1 LQAAPM
7 AHSLEIMRNFLG
19 KTQNFLRISP
29 FGLAVSLD
37 FPHNCDVQ
45 SGTNERTRA
54 LWPLLSPVVKSNRN
68 SPTWR
73 HYQMLQLS
81 STQWS
86 SLYNIFSFGLISML
100 ATTVFTLVSQS
111 RVLPK
116 YRSALVMSSMVTFIA
131 GYHYFRIFNS
141 FNESSKM
148 GGVTIGTAQGSF
160 NEAYRY
166 VDWIL
171 TVPLLLVE
179 VIAVLALAKAAANSL
194 ITRLVPASAAMIIL
208 GYPGEISSNTGT
220 KVLYGILSTLPFLYI
235 LYVLFVEL
243 TKSLD
248 RQPDGVAATIG
259 RLRLLLIAT
268 WGVYPISYLIPI
280 LVKNPSAS
288 QMASLFTDRQI
299 GYTIADVL
307 AKCVFGLTIY
317 KIAKM
322 KSVAEG
328 MKDDH

>member
-1 LQAAPM
+1 
-7 AHSLEIMRNFLG
+7 
-19 KTQNFLRISP
+19 
-29 FGLAVSLD
+29 
-37 FPHNCDVQ
+37 
-45 SGTNERTRA
+45 
-54 LWPLLSPVVKSNRN
+54 
-68 SPTWR
+68 
-73 HYQMLQLS
+73 
-81 STQWS
+81 
-86 SLYNIFSFGLISML
+86 ML
-100 ATTVFTLVSQS
+100 ATTVFTLVAQS

-116 YRSALVMSSMVTFIA
+116 YRAALVMSSMVTFIA

-141 FNESSKM
+141 FNESSMKNA
-148 GGVTIGTAQGSF
+148 VTIGTSQGSF

-179 VIAVLALAKAAANSL
+179 VIAVLGLAKAAANSL

-208 GYPGEISSNTGT
+208 GYPGEISSANGT
-220 KVLYGILSTLPFLYI
+220 KILYGILSTLPFLYI

-248 RQPDGVAATIG
+248 RQPEGVAATIG

-280 LVKNPSAS
+280 LVKNPSVA
-288 QMASLFTDRQI
+288 QMANLFTDRQI